1 MVLKICTT
9 KKTNENVSIH
19 IGQKQNAVQLLFICR
34 RERTHSVGTAQNAAG
49 LGVQHFNSYKQCCLL
64 FYYVYQLAI
73 KQVRKRN

>member
-34 RERTHSVGTAQNAAG
+34 RERTAQNAAG